1 MSVVC
6 GLKGRLFNL
15 RQKKQ
20 DVLKSR
26 LPKRGVKD
34 GQHTTASQEGPHA
47 TPLNEVDSVHPGKSI
62 KPLLF
67 YGIQRN
73 TRLYRL
79 PGKHKAAFQEN
90 NYSEIKDLGVEA
102 VVRVILVCCKRLSSL
117 SAPGPFFRAR
127 LAGLRFCELINL
139 CSRFPEQSPEDTQGK
154 VFTQAFPAF
163 QPGSEEFSAQ
173 VRKVFSLVDIAQDR
187 QDPAGEVQL

>member
-6 GLKGRLFNL
+6 GPRGRLFNL

-47 TPLNEVDSVHPGKSI
+47 TPLNEEDSVHPEKSN
-62 KPLLF
+62 KPPLF
-67 YGIQRN
+67 YWIQRN
-73 TRLYRL
+73 TRLHRL
-79 PGKHKAAFQEN
+79 PGKHKVTLREN

-117 SAPGPFFRAR
+117 SGFGTFFRGR
-127 LAGLRFCELINL
+127 LVGLSACALIDF
-139 CSRFPEQSPEDTQGK
+139 CSRFPE
-154 VFTQAFPAF
+154 
-163 QPGSEEFSAQ
+163 
-173 VRKVFSLVDIAQDR
+173 
-187 QDPAGEVQL
+187 